1 MQAPH
6 ATSVPAL
13 IVAVAQLQSSPKPF
27 TGGDAEEVEQSS
39 EAGIAPHQ
47 SASDVQQQLKGL
59 HSRAKSMEH
68 ELKMRVSKLDWQREF
83 QAFETD
89 LRAKHACEMRALQ
102 VSVDNK
108 VKTTL
113 EKYKQTNRLEMK
125 IEIETMFGSLVDKTK
140 ELTIEL
146 NQHKHVLQAKIEE
159 DHVDLMDHFDAMTKK
174 TTTLSN
180 EANMA
185 RITAQ
190 EVFEME
196 HSVKIC
202 AFTKSIDTKLHHIG
216 LYSRRES
223 CF

>member
-27 TGGDAEEVEQSS
+27 TGGDAEEEEQSS

-102 VSVDNK
+102 VSVAFS
-108 VKTTL
+108 L
-113 EKYKQTNRLEMK
+113 RLTP
-125 IEIETMFGSLVDKTK
+125 I
-140 ELTIEL
+140 
-146 NQHKHVLQAKIEE
+146 
-159 DHVDLMDHFDAMTKK
+159 
-174 TTTLSN
+174 LSTRN
-180 EANMA
+180 
-185 RITAQ
+185 
-190 EVFEME
+190 
-196 HSVKIC
+196 
-202 AFTKSIDTKLHHIG
+202 
-216 LYSRRES
+216 
-223 CF
+223 